1 MKQEHRIQL
10 GLALCGTNPSW
21 SQSKPAA
28 TRYNRSLVMNR
39 VSGLF
44 IESDEGSTRVLEG
57 LDV

>member
-1 MKQEHRIQL
+1 MKHEHNIQL
-10 GLALCGTNPSW
+10 GLALCGSTPMW

-44 IESDEGSTRVLEG
+44 IESDKGSTRVLEG